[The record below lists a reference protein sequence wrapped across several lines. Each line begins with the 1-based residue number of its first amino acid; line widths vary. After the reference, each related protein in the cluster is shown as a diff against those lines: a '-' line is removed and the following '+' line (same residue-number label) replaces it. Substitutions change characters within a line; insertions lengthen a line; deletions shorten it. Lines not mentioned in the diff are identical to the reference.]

1 MNFIMFLLIAI
12 SALFIGSVVIAILL
26 GIGESL
32 YEKAYDYFYPRPA
45 LSEEDMT
52 EILHVMKTQWTLFL
66 FQFLSHVSSRIK
78 VFYHGGAPV
87 PARFR
92 HRWMW
97 HTSFQTF

>member
-1 MNFIMFLLIAI
+1 MNFIMFLLIAV

-52 EILHVMKTQWTLFL
+52 EILHEAAEFVHSKHRPWDYDDGFAEY
-66 FQFLSHVSSRIK
+66 LSIVHELGKDRNYLK
-78 VFYHGGAPV
+78 
-87 PARFR
+87 
-92 HRWMW
+92 
-97 HTSFQTF
+97 

>member
-45 LSEEDMT
+45 LSEEEMT
-52 EILHVMKTQWTLFL
+52 EVLNEAAEFVHSKQLPGENGDGFADYL
-66 FQFLSHVSSRIK
+66 GVSSQMINKRLK
-78 VFYHGGAPV
+78 GK
-87 PARFR
+87 
-92 HRWMW
+92 
-97 HTSFQTF
+97 